1 MTVYT
6 VLAPKLAGAAEPDP
20 ARFAF
25 VKEGFCWPAFFFLGL
40 WLIFRRMWLVLALTF
55 AVIVALVVLASAIGA
70 LVPVVVLIFAR
81 FLFALEANELRR
93 WTLSRA
99 GYRLIGV
106 AEGRRRDDA
115 EIRFFRGWSPPSP
128 PPPDE
133 PPPRPPV
140 SLSPEAGGVVGLFP
154 SPGVAP

>member
-6 VLAPKLAGAAEPDP
+6 VLAPKLPGAEADP
-20 ARFAF
+20 ARFVF

-40 WLIFRRMWLVLALTF
+40 WLVFRRMWLVLALSVAF
-55 AVIVALVVLASAIGA
+55 VVGLVALAAAIGA
-70 LVPVVVLIFAR
+70 LVPVVVFIFAR

-93 WTLSRA
+93 WKLSRA
-99 GYRLIGV
+99 GYRLVGV

-115 EIRFFRGWSPPSP
+115 EVRFFSGWTPAVPPTP
-128 PPPDE
+128 AE

-140 SLSPEAGGVVGLFP
+140 TLPPEAGGVVGLFP

>member
-6 VLAPKLAGAAEPDP
+6 VLAPKLADAAEADP
-20 ARFAF
+20 ARFVF

-40 WLIFRRMWLVLALTF
+40 WLIFRRMWLVLALSF
-55 AVIVALVVLASAIGA
+55 AVVVALAVLAGTASA
-70 LVPVVVLIFAR
+70 LVALAIFVLAR

-93 WTLSRA
+93 WTLARA

-115 EIRFFRGWSPPSP
+115 EVRFFQSWSPPVP
-128 PPPDE
+128 PSLAE

-140 SLSPEAGGVVGLFP
+140 TFSPEAGGVVGLFP